1 MILTPAATW
10 RMASTPGME
19 VGAVAEVLE
28 HVLGVGEGRLAYPGG
43 TLTTHLGKGMGVPIG
58 HPCRHVVAANAAQG
72 VTALGHPGRRVMW
85 AAGAEMGYP
94 FDGIGGCGQGRL
106 FLFYNCIRSWRAA
119 AGEKTSYTSRD
130 RQCHHGGRQFTKI
143 GQQVCAVLIEFTDDL
158 GS

>member
-1 MILTPAATW
+1 MNKVVDTEGAVDGLTPGHGDGVVVQDAIGDIDA
-10 RMASTPGME
+10 RGDRCPNGQYARVE

-58 HPCRHVVAANAAQG
+58 HPCGHVVTANSAQG
-72 VTALGHPGRRVMW
+72 VTALGHPGRRIMW

-106 FLFYNCIRSWRAA
+106 FLFYPAD
-119 AGEKTSYTSRD
+119 T
-130 RQCHHGGRQFTKI
+130 
-143 GQQVCAVLIEFTDDL
+143 LL
-158 GS
+158 